1 MDEGNSVMAQANV
14 QNSTPTSQVDN
25 KSVNNQTDTT
35 EKSIKPG
42 MENNDTQQAQAES
55 VREQMVPKSR
65 MDDYRVK
72 AEAYEKELSE
82 LRSKAQIL
90 DRLEGAFKP
99 QVQEDPVRA
108 EADSALREMGYV
120 RGEDVQNMVQQ
131 LLDQREM
138 VREFGSKMETL
149 SKQYSGEKGE
159 PKFVAEE
166 IAKYM
171 DDFGVKDPEKA
182 YKLMHEE
189 ALADLKVK
197 SKLAPTYTE
206 RAGTP
211 ANTQSDGK
219 KEELDALRRGE
230 VSFTDVLL
238 NRLKK

>member
-1 MDEGNSVMAQANV
+1 MDEGNSVTASAGV
-14 QNSTPTSQVDN
+14 QNSTTTSQVEN
-25 KSVNNQTDTT
+25 KSVNQSPVSS
-35 EKSIKPG
+35 EKMSNTQV
-42 MENNDTQQAQAES
+42 ESNDTQEAKAES

-72 AEAYEKELSE
+72 AEAYEKELAE
-82 LRSKAQIL
+82 LRGKAQIL

-99 QVQEDPVRA
+99 QIQEDPVKA
-108 EADSALREMGYV
+108 EADAALREMGYV

-138 VREFGSKMETL
+138 VREFGSKMEAL

-159 PKFVAEE
+159 PKFVPEE
-166 IAKYM
+166 VAKYM
-171 DDFGVKDPEKA
+171 DDYGVKDPEKA

-219 KEELDALRRGE
+219 KEELEALRRGE
-230 VSFTDVLL
+230 LSFTDVLL